1 MNIELADSTLQGV
14 QNKALAEIPNI
25 YQIPGQD
32 GYSIGAPFQVEGLW
46 KIIITIFINEVQ
58 P

>member
-1 MNIELADSTLQGV
+1 VIIELADSTLTGV
-14 QNKALAEIPNI
+14 QDKALAEIPKI

-32 GYSIGAPFQVEGLW
+32 GYSIGSPFQVGDEW
-46 KIIITIFINEVQ
+46 KIIITVFINEVQ